1 MLRCAG
7 KAGPSP
13 VDGSSPFAPLNELTG
28 PSAMTTLKSLLAR
41 RADLDSEIEHAR
53 QQQRSAVMSQILELM
68 KLHGIT
74 SADIA
79 TASAGKGKRLGTVPP
94 KYRHPESGQ
103 TWSGRG
109 LQPRWLAE
117 AVAAGNSLD
126 QYRIVSL

>member
-1 MLRCAG
+1 
-7 KAGPSP
+7 
-13 VDGSSPFAPLNELTG
+13 
-28 PSAMTTLKSLLAR
+28 MTTLKSLLAR